1 MTRADIIRMAREAG
15 IEWQE
20 NMGITGKVHVTT
32 SGSQPV
38 ERIER
43 FAALVAAAERE
54 ARQKAQAE
62 NEELKGVIARHGLE
76 IQHAVLAEREACAD
90 IVCQYIRQT
99 NNMEARGCLASV
111 SFDIRTR
118 QTA

>member
-1 MTRADIIRMAREAG
+1 MTTDDIIRMAQKAG
-15 IEWQE
+15 FTGQE
-20 NMGITGKVHVTT
+20 RKTFMAEIVLLATLV
-32 SGSQPV
+32 
-38 ERIER
+38 
-43 FAALVAAAERE
+43 VAAELN

-90 IVCQYIRQT
+90 IVCLYTRQT